1 MILRIIIAS
10 NLVGIIA
17 TVNAEARNEYLN
29 DGANTCDQGSW
40 EAYTE
45 VRQHEYKTGS
55 SAESQDQVVG
65 WRFRKS
71 IGDVCDEEFVKD
83 QRKKQKLKI
92 QLELVKEC
100 KRVPRISPPPVEF
113 AELINACMKLGVM
126 SPSSFGE
133 RDFDPKVSYW
143 TVLKEQYM
151 KENPDIITLDNYKND
166 RNCICINLNFKWFYD
181 RAHVQKFV
189 KRLFEIKAPGS
200 KRGKS

>member
-1 MILRIIIAS
+1 MISKILTG
-10 NLVGIIA
+10 NLFWIVFFLFVV
-17 TVNAEARNEYLN
+17 TSVQARNEYLN

-126 SPSSFGE
+126 SASSFGE

-143 TVLKEQYM
+143 TELKEQYM
-151 KENPDIITLDNYKND
+151 KENPDIITLDNYK
-166 RNCICINLNFKWFYD
+166 K
-181 RAHVQKFV
+181 
-189 KRLFEIKAPGS
+189 
-200 KRGKS
+200 

>member
-1 MILRIIIAS
+1 MILRILIGSILIA
-10 NLVGIIA
+10 LLA
-17 TVNAEARNEYLN
+17 TAASARNEYLN

-45 VRQHEYKTGS
+45 VRQHEYKTVS

-126 SPSSFGE
+126 SASSFGE

-151 KENPDIITLDNYKND
+151 KENPDIITLDNYK
-166 RNCICINLNFKWFYD
+166 K
-181 RAHVQKFV
+181 
-189 KRLFEIKAPGS
+189 
-200 KRGKS
+200 